1 LTDGVRFIKAK
12 KTSFLSKPTA
22 HELEGISQEAKRA
35 DEDVEEAEKQ
45 D

>member
-1 LTDGVRFIKAK
+1 LTDGDRFIKAK
-12 KTSFLSKPTA
+12 KTSKPTA